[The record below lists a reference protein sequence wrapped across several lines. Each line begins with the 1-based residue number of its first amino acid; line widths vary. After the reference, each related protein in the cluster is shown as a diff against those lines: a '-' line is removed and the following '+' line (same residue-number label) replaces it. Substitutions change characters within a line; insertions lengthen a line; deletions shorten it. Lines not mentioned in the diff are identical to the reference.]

1 MEVVGVVGDVR
12 QSFDADAKAEMYVP
26 YLQGTP
32 HPVLAGLFRNVSIVV
47 RSAGDPMLVAQALRH
62 AVAEVDRDQPVVKLR
77 TMEQAIATTV
87 AQPRFRA
94 VLVGLFAAIALVLAA
109 IGVYGVMAY
118 GVTQRTHE
126 IGVRMA
132 LGAPGPQ
139 VVRLVLAE
147 AVGLTIV
154 GLAIGIAGG
163 ALLSRLIAGLLFD
176 TSPVDPVTFILVP
189 LVLAAVTLLAGYLP
203 ARRAMAVEPVV
214 ALR

>member
-1 MEVVGVVGDVR
+1 VAGVVGDVR

-32 HPVLAGLFRNVSIVV
+32 HPVLAGLFRNVSVV
-47 RSAGDPMLVAQALRH
+47 ARAAGDPRTVGQGLRQA
-62 AVAEVDRDQPVVKLR
+62 VSEVDRDQPVVKLR

-87 AQPRFRA
+87 TQPRFRA
-94 VLVGLFAAIALVLAA
+94 VLVAIFAAIALVLAG

-118 GVTQRTHE
+118 GVSQRAHE

-132 LGAPGPQ
+132 LGAPVPQ
-139 VVRLVLAE
+139 VLRLVLAE
-147 AVGLTIV
+147 AVGV
-154 GLAIGIAGG
+154 AAIGVAFGVAGG
-163 ALLSRLIAGLLFD
+163 AVLSRVIAGLLFD
-176 TSPVDPVTFILVP
+176 TSPLDWLTFVAVP

-214 ALR
+214 VLRC